1 MAARSGQPGR
11 TAPIAADRDS
21 YRFAWAAQP
30 RSMVWFSWPCGRVG
44 RAAGAAQI
52 HAPRSTATSAS
63 ASPCPSYTAAL
74 DVSGGVGRLVRL
86 AVVLSIRRAGSGS
99 HLFDSCRFQRERIR
113 SRDIRLRPD
122 TPDGLDCAP
131 RPSGVL
137 GSGRK
142 LLDRATQ
149 KAALRGLHPRD
160 KNPEAEKS
168 IA

>member
-11 TAPIAADRDS
+11 TAPIAADRILTGL
-21 YRFAWAAQP
+21 RGP

-52 HAPRSTATSAS
+52 QNAS
-63 ASPCPSYTAAL
+63 LYRDIRVGVTVPELYRCSRHVRWGRPW
-74 DVSGGVGRLVRL
+74 SGSQ
-86 AVVLSIRRAGSGS
+86 AVLSIRRAGSGS

-113 SRDIRLRPD
+113 SRDISLRPD